1 MGGSWEKVFFFSLFA
16 GCGVFEVENGSV
28 DFLDVNVQDKTG
40 RTPRV
45 LAVQE

>member
-1 MGGSWEKVFFFSLFA
+1 MGGSWKKVFFFSLFA
-16 GCGVFEVENGSV
+16 ACGVFEVEHGSV
-28 DFLDVNVQDKTG
+28 DFLDVDVPDKTG